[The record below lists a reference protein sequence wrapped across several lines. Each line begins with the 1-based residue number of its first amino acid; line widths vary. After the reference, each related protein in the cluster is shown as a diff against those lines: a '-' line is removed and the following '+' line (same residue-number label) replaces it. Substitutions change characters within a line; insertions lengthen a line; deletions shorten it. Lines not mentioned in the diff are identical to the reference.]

1 MLFLPYSTDAP
12 IYHLPIATVAFIV
25 SNVVIF
31 FGTMFQVQLGNMP
44 YENIEWLILQFNQI
58 NPIQWITGQFMHADI
73 FHLLG
78 NMFFLWCFGL
88 VIEGKIGTIP
98 FAVLYLAMTLIDG
111 ALLQI
116 PMYFLSGESG
126 GMGASCLI
134 FGLMTIAIIWA
145 PENEM
150 DCVYW
155 ILFRPGTVEVRIVT
169 MGVAF
174 IFLQIVFLVLGGF
187 TMSSEMG
194 HMAGVVTG
202 APIGFAMLRQ
212 GMVDCEGWDIVSRTD
227 TLRNMNLFRSEKQ
240 RAAEQHDT
248 LLTDN
253 AVELALGTAKIKK
266 QTKSK
271 RPVHQPIARPANKPK
286 KNPAASKQP
295 EVDKAIANS
304 HPEFN
309 RLAFVFR
316 QAIESKNCASADQA
330 YLHLQKLK
338 LTSGLGERSLYQY
351 ASLLGS
357 KNRAVDAL
365 NPLRVVESRNGPLAN
380 HARLRIALVYL
391 RVAKKPEMASETLRR
406 IVDSPDLKPELKSKR
421 DAMLAEAAKV

>member
-1 MLFLPYSTDAP
+1 
-12 IYHLPIATVAFIV
+12 
-25 SNVVIF
+25 
-31 FGTMFQVQLGNMP
+31 
-44 YENIEWLILQFNQI
+44 
-58 NPIQWITGQFMHADI
+58 MHADI

-126 GMGASCLI
+126 AMGASCLI

-145 PENEM
+145 PENAM
-150 DCVYW
+150 DCVYL
-155 ILFRPGTVEVRIVT
+155 IFFRPGTVEVRIVT

-174 IFLQIVFLVLGGF
+174 ILLQIVFLVLGGF

-194 HMAGVVTG
+194 HMAGVVIG

-271 RPVHQPIARPANKPK
+271 RPARQPIARPAKQSK
-286 KNPAASKQP
+286 QGPAATKRP
-295 EVDKAIANS
+295 EVDMAIAAA

-316 QAIESKNCASADQA
+316 HAIKSKNCASADQA
-330 YLHLQKLK
+330 YLQLQKLK
-338 LTSGLGERSLYQY
+338 LGSGLGERMLYQY

-357 KNRAVDAL
+357 KDRAVDAL
-365 NPLRVVESRNGPLAN
+365 NPLRLVESRNGPLAN

-391 RVAKKPEMASETLRR
+391 RVAKKPQMAIETLKR
-406 IVDSPDLKPELKSKR
+406 IVDSPELKPELKSKR
-421 DAMLAEAAKV
+421 DAMLAEAAKA